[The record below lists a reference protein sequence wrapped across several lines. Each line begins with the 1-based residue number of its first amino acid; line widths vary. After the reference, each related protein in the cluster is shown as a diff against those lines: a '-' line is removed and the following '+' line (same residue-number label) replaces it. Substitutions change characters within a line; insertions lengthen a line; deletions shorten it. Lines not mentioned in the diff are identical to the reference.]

1 MIVLQIEFKNTGCL
15 RYCSTNVGIKCSLNV
30 SKGFDVYKLNYSRI
44 YKDNSLTYLNFDIN
58 PGLIDFIKNTSL
70 SLLMQNSLIFESKD
84 WKSISIFIT
93 GLAWSLNPLARI
105 WARYLL
111 SFDKRATDSF
121 ALSPKFLI
129 MTRMKSS
136 KRDLEFLGSDRW
148 SILLISTSAKLKLK
162 KYAILSYLRRN
173 FLLGLKC
180 HKLCFNCHGKCCS
193 FDHLW
198 LLCLSF
204 TMIF

>member
-1 MIVLQIEFKNTGCL
+1 MIVSQIEFKNTGCL
-15 RYCSTNVGIKCSLNV
+15 RYCSTKVGIKCSLDV
-30 SKGFDVYKLNYSRI
+30 SNGFDVYKLNSSRI
-44 YKDNSLTYLNFDIN
+44 YNDNSLTYLNFDIN

-70 SLLMQNSLIFESKD
+70 SLLMQNSLILESKD
-84 WKSISIFIT
+84 WKSLNIFRT
-93 GLAWSLNPLARI
+93 GLTWSLNPFARI

-136 KRDLEFLGSDRW
+136 KRDFEFLGSDRW

-162 KYAILSYLRRN
+162 QYAILSSLQGN
-173 FLLGLKC
+173 FLLGLKY
-180 HKLCFNCHGKCCS
+180 HKRCFNFHGKYCS

-198 LLCLSF
+198 LLCWFF
-204 TMIF
+204 TVIF